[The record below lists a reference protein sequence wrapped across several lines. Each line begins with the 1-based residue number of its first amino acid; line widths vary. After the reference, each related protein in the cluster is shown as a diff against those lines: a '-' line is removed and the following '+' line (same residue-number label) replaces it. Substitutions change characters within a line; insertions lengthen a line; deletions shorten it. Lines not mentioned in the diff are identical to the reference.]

1 MVLYF
6 SLWHGTEKVI
16 CGRPSMNDRVISK
29 SPSVT
34 FTSSCQQ
41 GKVSFLLKHVLILS
55 RLTDFHSPASTCSPS
70 RAAILT
76 GRYGLRNGVTH
87 NFAVDSVAGLPL
99 SEVTLP
105 QLLQNAGY
113 YTAMIGK
120 WHLGH
125 NGPYGPTNRGKWSLV
140 ELIPHLF
147 SLKHKVCSQKTPNSP
162 Q

>member
-1 MVLYF
+1 MLASADISNQGVYLMISLLLFF
-6 SLWHGTEKVI
+6 S
-16 CGRPSMNDRVISK
+16 
-29 SPSVT
+29 
-34 FTSSCQQ
+34 
-41 GKVSFLLKHVLILS
+41 S

-87 NFAVDSVAGLPL
+87 NFAVNSVAGLPL

-105 QLLQNAGY
+105 QLLQNTGY

-125 NGPYGPTNRGKWSLV
+125 NGPYNPTNRGKFQLDVHVSGMNIAISAL
-140 ELIPHLF
+140 ELTP
-147 SLKHKVCSQKTPNSP
+147 KAKQKVL
-162 Q
+162 

>member
-1 MVLYF
+1 MAVGFTLF
-6 SLWHGTEKVI
+6 LLSGMLM
-16 CGRPSMNDRVISK
+16 CGLLLH
-29 SPSVT
+29 
-34 FTSSCQQ
+34 
-41 GKVSFLLKHVLILS
+41 KVSQHGGSKKPNFIVILADDIGWGDLDANQPDEKRNNTPHLNLMAEQGQ

-87 NFAVDSVAGLPL
+87 NFAVSSLAGLPL

-105 QLLQNAGY
+105 QLLQKEGY

-125 NGPYGPTNRGKWSLV
+125 NGPYAPTNRG
-140 ELIPHLF
+140 F
-147 SLKHKVCSQKTPNSP
+147 DY
-162 Q
+162 